1 MYAALLIIITFPS
14 LSNGHGK
21 FTVLTGTVEAVKI
34 SEANEDDSRK
44 EELIYQIKI
53 RSEVVND
60 STNTI
65 EFSDSPWLTI
75 SADASNKFSSVI
87 HNVSVSAFYSQHPV
101 KVTYNT
107 EGIINGITLGQ
118 SLNAL
123 E

>member
-75 SADASNKFSSVI
+75 SAGLRSIPGVA
-87 HNVSVSAFYSQHPV
+87 AR
-101 KVTYNT
+101 
-107 EGIINGITLGQ
+107 
-118 SLNAL
+118 
-123 E
+123 